1 MVLYFFIYIWEV
13 IGGHSLFQKE
23 LWNPRYILKKIWYI
37 ESLPKNPHRNKWTMG
52 DKIGVPI
59 AQGLDVPNF
68 LKDVSNIMKDVANII
83 KDIPNFVKNVPREP
97 KSILK

>member
-1 MVLYFFIYIWEV
+1 M
-13 IGGHSLFQKE
+13 IGGHSLFRKE

-37 ESLPKNPHRNKWTMG
+37 ESLPKNPYRNKWTMS

-68 LKDVSNIMKDVANII
+68 FKDVPNFIKDV
-83 KDIPNFVKNVPREP
+83 PRGP
-97 KSILK
+97 KSISK